1 MNVQAPT
8 CSETPSK
15 HILRIRFRAGNPC
28 TSCPTCNRPA
38 SMPYRRILAGK
49 IVEGCI
55 DAAHTPS
62 METQRLS
69 NTGHWHFRTEAVA
82 LRRDALT
89 FLKG

>member
-1 MNVQAPT
+1 
-8 CSETPSK
+8 
-15 HILRIRFRAGNPC
+15 
-28 TSCPTCNRPA
+28 
-38 SMPYRRILAGK
+38 MPYRRILAGK